1 MTAAALGHLGRL
13 EEARVMLDRAEQEFP
28 DDLRRYRQHP
38 PWLRPEDYAIS
49 IEGLRLAGLSE

>member
-1 MTAAALGHLGRL
+1 
-13 EEARVMLDRAEQEFP
+13 MLDRAEQEFP